1 MLLLC
6 SCCLWLPGT
15 HVCYPE
21 LTWVRHKDGWPD
33 PYPPCRGGRGVSE
46 WLSINSPVP
55 PTWNHTALAL
65 APILKTAHSV
75 QLSYSEMTALQM
87 KPGAVRERRKL
98 GFRLRRCGRNVR
110 LKGIFEFQKRGMN
123 FPAPAQIIDQSN
135 IHESLYQPAWQ
146 SLCDWP

>member
-1 MLLLC
+1 MFLLC

-21 LTWVRHKDGWPD
+21 LTLVRHEDGWPD

-55 PTWNHTALAL
+55 PTWNHTALA
-65 APILKTAHSV
+65 PVLKTAHSV
-75 QLSYSEMTALQM
+75 EWSYSEMTALQM
-87 KPGAVRERRKL
+87 KPGVVRESETGGSPQTVQEK
-98 GFRLRRCGRNVR
+98 CQTKRNIWIPEAGDECPR
-110 LKGIFEFQKRGMN
+110 
-123 FPAPAQIIDQSN
+123 PAWIIDQSN

-146 SLCDWP
+146 ASLCAWP